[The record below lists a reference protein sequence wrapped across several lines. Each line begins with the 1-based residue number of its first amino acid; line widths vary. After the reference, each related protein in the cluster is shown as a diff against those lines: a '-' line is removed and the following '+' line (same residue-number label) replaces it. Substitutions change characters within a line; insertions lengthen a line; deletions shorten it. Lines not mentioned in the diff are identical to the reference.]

1 MYPDIH
7 FFLKQVFG
15 IDIPVLSLL
24 KTFGF
29 MVSMAFLA
37 GGYVIFLELKRK
49 EDDGLVGFTLEE
61 VTKGKP
67 LQWKDLILQALIG
80 GLLGYK
86 FFGMFADW
94 AVASPDPMSYLFS
107 SKGNILFG
115 IIGGL
120 VGGYIYYRDV
130 SRDAA
135 KGLRTVQLKT
145 WPHSRVGDIAMV
157 AALGGFAGAKIFNAL
172 ETWDEFV
179 RDPLGSLFSSS
190 GLTFYGGLIL
200 ATFLLWQF
208 SRRIN
213 LDFRHL
219 CDAAAPALLLAYGI
233 GRLGCQVS
241 GDGDWGIFNSAY
253 ITSAE
258 GKVVKATMPFD
269 STKVLYSDH
278 LQRHFEPGTEIM
290 AKSVEAPVFLPVWLV
305 AYNYPNNVNRV
316 GIPLANCEGDYCAV
330 LPIPVFPTPVY
341 EFIAG
346 LLLFGLLWAIR
357 KRFTLPLSLFSLY
370 LIVNGIERFLVE
382 KIRVNYKYDW
392 GWLHPTQ
399 AEIIAVGMMLT
410 GVALWFLRKQIDQGI
425 SSSNKA

>member
-37 GGYVIFLELKRK
+37 GSYVIYLELKRK
-49 EDDGLVGFTLEE
+49 EEAGLVGFTLEE

-67 LQWKDLILQALIG
+67 LQIKDLAIQTFIG
-80 GLLGYK
+80 GLIGYK

-94 AVASPDPMSYLFS
+94 AIASPDPMSYLFS
-107 SKGNILFG
+107 TQGSIWLG
-115 IIGGL
+115 IVGALIGGF
-120 VGGYIYYRDV
+120 IYYRDV
-130 SRDAA
+130 QRDAA

-145 WPHSRVGDIAMV
+145 WPHSRVGDVAMV
-157 AALGGFAGAKIFNAL
+157 AAIGGFAGAKIFNAL
-172 ETWDEFV
+172 ETWNDFI

-200 ATFLLWQF
+200 ATFLLWRF
-208 SRRIN
+208 SRSIK

-253 ITSAE
+253 ATNPQ
-258 GKVVKATMPFD
+258 GQVVKATLPFD
-269 STKVLYSDH
+269 SVKAQYHDH
-278 LQRHFEPGTEIM
+278 LQRHFEPGTEITDK
-290 AKSVEAPVFLPVWLV
+290 AIEAPRFFPVWLF
-305 AYNYPNNVNRV
+305 AYNYPHNVNRV
-316 GIPLANCEGDYCAV
+316 GIPLANCEGEYCAV
-330 LPIPVFPTPVY
+330 LPMPVFPTPVY
-341 EFIAG
+341 EFVAG
-346 LLLFGLLWAIR
+346 VFLFVLLWMIR

-382 KIRVNYKYDW
+382 KIRVNYQYDW

-399 AEIIAVGMMLT
+399 AEIIAVGMILT
-410 GVALWFLRKQIDQGI
+410 GISLWFARKTINNRIQGN
-425 SSSNKA
+425 S